1 MRKKTKSSFLYL
13 IDYVWKGQRN
23 RNRSN
28 LFFKYNTAKLENRSK
43 NLKMELKRIE
53 KRQKAPYDGDLC
65 RAIFPIYYLGKL
77 CGVVPVRFY
86 VRASEGC
93 QARLNIIDLV
103 YR

>member
-53 KRQKAPYDGDLC
+53 KRQKAPYNGDLC

-86 VRASEGC
+86 VHASEGC